1 MIFAYI
7 WLMFLFGKL
16 YSMLIHRSSL
26 ESVMATEKF
35 KKSQPSLWRFLEGLG
50 FFGQGTPTC
59 ETSQEEKKVRCNES
73 AIALGVGFKLCH
85 WVLGL
90 GNFFRNVERLLN
102 SLIANLNDLSWPFS
116 SPGPIILLRRCFR
129 AGFFFF
135 AILTPE
141 SGSCRNNN
149 SKK

>member
-1 MIFAYI
+1 MTDPWDWYIYICMYMIFAYI

-129 AGFFFF
+129 AGFFFLQF
-135 AILTPE
+135 
-141 SGSCRNNN
+141 
-149 SKK
+149 